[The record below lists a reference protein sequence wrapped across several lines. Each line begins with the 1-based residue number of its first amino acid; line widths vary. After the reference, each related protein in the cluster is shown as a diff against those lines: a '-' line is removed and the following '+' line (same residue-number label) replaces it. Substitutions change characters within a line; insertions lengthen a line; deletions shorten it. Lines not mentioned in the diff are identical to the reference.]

1 MQNVIMKR
9 GLRAH
14 EKERYMR
21 VDMLNSDRYRDI
33 TPLNSCAV
41 TLSSCATYT
50 NLMISVGRIRI
61 MYNTQP
67 HRCI

>member
-21 VDMLNSDRYRDI
+21 VDMLNSDRRSSPSLHGR
-33 TPLNSCAV
+33 TSPFLFPFVPLIAW
-41 TLSSCATYT
+41 L
-50 NLMISVGRIRI
+50 L
-61 MYNTQP
+61 
-67 HRCI
+67 

>member
-21 VDMLNSDRYRDI
+21 GDMLNSDNISHDPRAFSAKFVPI
-33 TPLNSCAV
+33 KATSCDSKI
-41 TLSSCATYT
+41 L
-50 NLMISVGRIRI
+50 
-61 MYNTQP
+61 
-67 HRCI
+67 